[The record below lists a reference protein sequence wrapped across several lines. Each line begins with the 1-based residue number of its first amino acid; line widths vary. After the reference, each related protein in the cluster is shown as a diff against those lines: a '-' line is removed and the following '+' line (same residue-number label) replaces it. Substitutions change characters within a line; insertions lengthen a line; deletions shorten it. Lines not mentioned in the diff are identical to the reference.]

1 MQKYA
6 IEVEQMAPQG
16 QAAVQA
22 AERLGA
28 RTLVYRDK
36 LPVAAIIAHKELDQ
50 LRPMGA
56 NVEEDLLLALCGTC
70 QQDGFADA
78 LVGELTRT
86 VMFKRG
92 TR

>member
-6 IEVEQMAPQG
+6 IQEDQMAPQG

-28 RTLVYRDK
+28 RTLIYRGN
-36 LPVAAIIAHKELDQ
+36 LPVAAVVAHKELDQ
-50 LRPMGA
+50 LEPQGV
-56 NVEEDLLLALCGTC
+56 NVQEDLLLALCGTC

-78 LVGELTRT
+78 LGGPLSRT
-86 VMFKRG
+86 VMFRRG
-92 TR
+92 SR